1 MVNTVSCFTFLFP
14 PRPLSASI
22 PRIFS
27 LSNPKKFQMNWFYVE
42 NSQQKGPVLEEE
54 LAALVQNGTIKID
67 TLVWREGLPD
77 WQPLVRLRPDLA
89 AATGSPMLS
98 GTAVPEQS
106 KDLLVQ
112 QMREGILTE
121 VAAPGAMRYV
131 GFWWRF
137 LAAFIDG
144 IIVGVAQQI
153 IQFVIMMILGVGM
166 AGVDPKDSSGGTA
179 LLGAFAMIV
188 MVTLSFGLNAAYYTW
203 MVTRYQAT
211 LGKLALGF
219 KVVTADGGRV
229 TTMRALG
236 RWAANALL
244 NTIILYIVL
253 LIPVGLVFALGL
265 GGMGGLDKLKD
276 NPAMVGWIFAL
287 FGAGAVGFGVG
298 AFPWWMAGMD
308 PEKRA
313 LHDRICATRVIRK

>member
-1 MVNTVSCFTFLFP
+1 
-14 PRPLSASI
+14 
-22 PRIFS
+22 
-27 LSNPKKFQMNWFYVE
+27 MNWFYVE
-42 NSQQKGPVLEEE
+42 NSQQRGPVQEEE
-54 LAALVQNGTIKID
+54 LAALVQNGVVKVE
-67 TLVWREGLPD
+67 TLLWREGLPD
-77 WQPLVRLRPDLA
+77 WQPLSRLRPDLA
-89 AATGSPMLS
+89 AAAGSPVIG

-112 QMREGILTE
+112 QMREGIISE
-121 VAAPGAMRYV
+121 VSDPKAMQYV

-153 IQFVIMMILGVGM
+153 IQFALMMILGVGM
-166 AGVDPKDSSGGTA
+166 AAVDPKDPSSSA
-179 LLGAFAMIV
+179 MVGAFAGLATILV
-188 MVTLSFGLNAAYYTW
+188 ALVLNAGYYTW
-203 MVTRYQAT
+203 MVARYQAT
-211 LGKLALGF
+211 LGKMALGF
-219 KVVTADGGRV
+219 KIVTADGGRV
-229 TTMRALG
+229 STMRALG

-244 NTIILYIVL
+244 NSVILYIVM
-253 LIPVGLVFALGL
+253 LIPTGLVVVLGI
-265 GGMGGLDKLKD
+265 GGMGGLENLKD

-287 FGAGAVGFGVG
+287 LGAVIVGCLAG